1 MNFIHGNGPRKD
13 VCANCGVNLGLTT
26 KEEATNLFSNEVAN
40 ARMNLVSRRWAPFFW
55 IVILWNAWYFFLRDV
70 DIWNWV
76 IFGFLIL
83 ISIFFIALYI
93 SLYKKYF
100 SRISLQ
106 NNNMII
112 PFIFLFFVEIFPLKS
127 TGSFFTTGNSS
138 YLFLILA
145 ILVGLSQKDNLIEK
159 PSSDGYAEIKTAT
172 VSFI

>member
-1 MNFIHGNGPRKD
+1 MPTCRHCGFTGNRMNFIHGNGPRKD

-83 ISIFFIALYI
+83 ITLTLPVSLLI
-93 SLYKKYF
+93 S
-100 SRISLQ
+100 SA
-106 NNNMII
+106 
-112 PFIFLFFVEIFPLKS
+112 
-127 TGSFFTTGNSS
+127 S
-138 YLFLILA
+138 YSAKIDEVTPEF
-145 ILVGLSQKDNLIEK
+145 KR
-159 PSSDGYAEIKTAT
+159 PDGH
-172 VSFI
+172 